1 MESSGQGRSVVG
13 AGLWQ
18 AYLLVAVVVG
28 QYYFVSA
35 YGSSPAESLYTAIS
49 VSAVVAVLVG
59 LVVQRPRV
67 SSGWYLVGIAVW
79 LFVAGDLVYAD
90 LEADNLLVPVPSTAD
105 WLYLASYPALIG
117 GIVLVGLRAGG
128 PLGGVRLVAGVAVTA
143 VGVVAGWQ
151 LYFGDYLTD
160 PFLDRGQRI
169 VAVAYPVLDAVALGA
184 AAWLVAP
191 RGRPSTPAALVAG
204 GVAGLAVA
212 NAVFNVRTADLSYS
226 PAGFA
231 EAGWLVFTTLL
242 AVAVLHP
249 ATRAGKVAVRAS
261 ADDRSASASAVAHGA
276 ESREAAAPIVA
287 A

>member
-1 MESSGQGRSVVG
+1 MESSQSRSVVG
-13 AGLWQ
+13 TGLWQ
-18 AYLLVAVVVG
+18 AYLLVAVLAG

-35 YGSSPAESLYTAIS
+35 YGSSPTESLYTAIS

-67 SSGWYLVGIAVW
+67 SSGWYLVGVAVW

-90 LEADNLLVPVPSTAD
+90 LEADTLLVPFPSTAD

-117 GIVLVGLRAGG
+117 GIVLIGLRDGGPAGG
-128 PLGGVRLVAGVAVTA
+128 LRLLAGVVVAVAGI
-143 VGVVAGWQ
+143 VAGWQ

-191 RGRPSTPAALVAG
+191 RARPTTPAALVAG
-204 GVAGLAVA
+204 GVAGLAAA

-226 PAGFA
+226 PGGFA

-249 ATRAGKVAVRAS
+249 VTRPA
-261 ADDRSASASAVAHGA
+261 RSAAGARSAATPPTGRVDDL
-276 ESREAAAPIVA
+276 ESREAEAPIVA